1 MSSTINTNQSSINA
15 QRWLAS
21 TQSSLQTSMARL
33 SSGLRVNSAKDDAA
47 GMAIASKLEATMRG
61 TNVGIRN
68 ANDGVSM
75 AAMADGALASITSNL
90 QRMRELAVQ
99 KASGTTDAD
108 GKAAID
114 VELNLLGLEND
125 RVVTNTKFNEVA
137 LLSAANT
144 TSIELGDGS
153 PAVAFATTAVTY
165 TAKTAAT
172 ADVDTIDADLALW
185 NLMRAEYGATQNQF
199 EAIAGN
205 LRSNSESLSTARGRI
220 VDADYA
226 QETANLTRSQV
237 LQQAGTAMVAQA
249 NQGPNGVLALL
260 R

>member
-21 TQSSLQTSMARL
+21 TQQSLQTSMARL
-33 SSGLRVNSAKDDAA
+33 SSGMRVNSAKDDAA

-99 KASGTTDAD
+99 KASGTTDTD

-114 VELNLLGLEND
+114 AELDLLGAEND
-125 RVVTNTKFNEVA
+125 RVILNTKFNGVS
-137 LLSAANT
+137 LIGANT

-153 PAVAFATTAVTY
+153 AVVAFAITTQV
-165 TAKTAAT
+165 AT
-172 ADVDTIDADLALW
+172 ATANASATVTAIDLDLKNW
-185 NLMRAEYGATQNQF
+185 NFMRAQYGATQNQF
-199 EAIAGN
+199 ESIAGN

-220 VDADYA
+220 IDADYA
-226 QETANLTRSQV
+226 QETANLTRAQV